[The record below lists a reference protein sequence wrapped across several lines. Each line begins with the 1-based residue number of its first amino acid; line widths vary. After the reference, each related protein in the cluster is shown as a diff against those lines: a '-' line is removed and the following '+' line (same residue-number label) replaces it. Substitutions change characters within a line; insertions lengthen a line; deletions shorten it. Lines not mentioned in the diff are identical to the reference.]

1 MPGCKRSLK
10 TLRDYYK
17 RYKICGHH
25 MEMNYLMVEGQ
36 KIRFCQ
42 QCGRFQLLSEF
53 DGDKRSCRRRL
64 TRHNVRRRKVGN
76 QDNSRPQ
83 DNDPDTPDLSGSERS
98 YQNAGDVLNN
108 NQDDHSN
115 FNDYVMARAMAAAVA
130 EMKSTLQSQHQMSN
144 MAHSTPFQGLPGNS
158 HGQYPLVSVPSHVDA
173 ASMISNIIMQAR
185 QCQPQR
191 AAHNSFE
198 QGRHELQSHAS
209 AFTPFHG
216 AQGQPMNALMNSTSL
231 NPGSNPLALMG
242 ADMDKI
248 KCLVEFLKG
257 SITN

>member
-1 MPGCKRSLK
+1 VPGCKRSLK

-64 TRHNVRRRKVGN
+64 TRHNVRRRKGVN
-76 QDNSRPQ
+76 QDIVRPQ
-83 DNDPDTPDLSGSERS
+83 ENHPDTPDLSGSERS

-108 NQDDHSN
+108 GQDGHSS
-115 FNDYVMARAMAAAVA
+115 FSDYVMARAMAAAVA
-130 EMKSTLQSQHQMSN
+130 EMKNTLQSQHQMPN
-144 MAHSTPFQGLPGNS
+144 MGHSAPFRGLSPGNAP
-158 HGQYPLVSVPSHVDA
+158 GQGPHVSRPTHVDA
-173 ASMISNIIMQAR
+173 ASMISNILMQSR
-185 QCQPQR
+185 QFQPKIG
-191 AAHNSFE
+191 AHDSLD
-198 QGRHELQSHAS
+198 QGRHVLQSHAS
-209 AFTPFHG
+209 AFMPFHG
-216 AQGQPMNALMNSTSL
+216 AQGQPMNASMNTHISPGN
-231 NPGSNPLALMG
+231 NPMNLMG

-257 SITN
+257 SITS